1 MMRKVVCLFAIGVAV
16 SLASCGKKEVVD
28 EFVTATLRE
37 ATYGEVP
44 SEDFKYKIV
53 KPAVLDTLGNFI
65 VIRQSNLTQFVTGN
79 NIAEVAKK
87 LGDPAAFTYNVIKRF
102 KPVVHFQC
110 ISIVTPTDSVGV
122 PQEKPIAFPRIADAA
137 TFDPAAEWVPTEMVD
152 LRYDDTMGL
161 RDRIGTKMSVRAKL
175 VRVPTDTTAYWM
187 LEGDRPCPS
196 PFLRNPERVVP
207 ARLRV
212 KSPRPVLEII
222 LRLLERTDTEFV
234 GGVTFV
240 GVEPMPSRQDNQISG
255 VVEVGWIRFLD
266 AVYMR

>member
-37 ATYGEVP
+37 ATFGEVP

>member
-28 EFVTATLRE
+28 EYVTATLRE
-37 ATYGEVP
+37 ATFGEVP
-44 SEDFKYKIV
+44 SEGFKYKIV
-53 KPAVLDTLGNFI
+53 KPQVLDTLGNFV

-79 NIAEVAKK
+79 NIAQVAAK
-87 LGDPAAFTYNVIKRF
+87 LGDPANFTYNVIKRF

-137 TFDPAAEWVPTEMVD
+137 TFDPAAEWVPTEMVE
-152 LRYDDTMGL
+152 LRYDNTIGL

-175 VRVPTDTTAYWM
+175 IKVPTDTTAFWM
-187 LEGDRPCPS
+187 LEGDKPCPS

-207 ARLRV
+207 TRFRV
-212 KSPRPVLEII
+212 KAPRPVLEII

-240 GVEPMPSRQDNQISG
+240 GVEPMPSRQDNQIAG

-266 AVYMR
+266 AIYMR